1 MQKEL
6 TFMSSCID
14 FYFDIISPYSYIA
27 HKKIQKIKEN
37 QKIKFNY
44 KPILLGGLHN
54 LAEITAPAFNK
65 YKMKNMQND
74 CELISKKNNI
84 SFKWNLKF
92 PINSLYIMRGYLQI
106 SEKQKEIYLNTFFDA
121 YWKDNINLSLENEI
135 SKLLKVL
142 DINADIFFKEI
153 TEQSIKDNLKEL
165 TSDAFRK
172 EVFGAPTFIVKN
184 KIFWGQDRLEY
195 ALEELSNN

>member
-1 MQKEL
+1 
-6 TFMSSCID
+6 MSNHID

-37 QKIKFNY
+37 QKIIFNY

-92 PINSLYIMRGYLQI
+92 PINSLYIMRGYLQV

-121 YWKDNINLSLENEI
+121 YWKDNINLSSENEI

-195 ALEELSNN
+195 ALEELSDN

>member
-1 MQKEL
+1 
-6 TFMSSCID
+6 MSNHID

-37 QKIKFNY
+37 QKIIFNY

-54 LAEITAPAFNK
+54 LAEINAPAFNK

-92 PINSLYIMRGYLQI
+92 PINSLYIMRGYLQV

-142 DINADIFFKEI
+142 DIDIKIFFKEI
-153 TEQSIKDNLKEL
+153 KEQSIKNNLKEL